1 MRTHHGATKEGE
13 TQRDDDTRPSPAPL
27 PLDWETQAVVGRRER
42 FLAPSLR
49 TFAAYDEPIVW
60 RRGSGQYLWDNQ
72 GRRYLDCM
80 AQNVCVSVGHAHPG
94 VLAAV
99 REQMDE
105 LPHVT
110 TAYHHP
116 QPGHF
121 AEELIQTLPEG
132 RDWVVHFVNS
142 GSEAIDLAVLVARA
156 FTRNF
161 EVLTLRDAYH
171 GMHFG
176 AMTATGLSEARQPV
190 PPAPGFVQVMA
201 PHPYRGPLGA
211 DAAPYLEELRRTL
224 GTNTSGAVAGLLVE
238 PIQGYGGIVEMPQGW
253 LRGAA
258 EQVRAAGGLLIVDEV
273 QTGMARTGSHFWGFA
288 AHDVVPDVIVT
299 SKGLGNGFPIAAMI
313 TRREVAE
320 AMAQRMF
327 FNTYGANPT
336 CCAAGRAVLRA
347 IAEEGLQR
355 NALEVGGRI
364 RDGLERLQARHEVI
378 GDVRGRGLLLGA
390 DLVRDRQSREADTAK
405 AERVQTA
412 LLERGVV
419 VGLCGREHNV
429 LKINPPLCVTEEDAD
444 FLVDALDVALTER

>member
-1 MRTHHGATKEGE
+1 MGE
-13 TQRDDDTRPSPAPL
+13 EMRPSPAAL
-27 PLDWETQAVVGRRER
+27 PLEWDTPAVADRRQR

-49 TFAAYDEPIVW
+49 TFAAYEQPVVW
-60 RRGSGQYLWDNQ
+60 RRGEGQYLWDNE

-94 VLAAV
+94 VLAAA
-99 REQMDE
+99 RAQMDE

-121 AEELIQTLPEG
+121 AEELVATLPKG
-132 RDWVVHFVNS
+132 PDWVVHFVNS
-142 GSEAIDLAVLVARA
+142 GSEAIDLAVLVART
-156 FTRNF
+156 FTRAF

-176 AMTATGLSEARQPV
+176 AMTATGLGQVRQPV

-211 DAAPYLEELRRTL
+211 DAAPYIDELRRTL
-224 GTNTSGAVAGLLVE
+224 ATDTCGAVAGLLVE
-238 PIQGYGGIVEMPQGW
+238 PIQGYGGIVEMPDGYV
-253 LRGAA
+253 RGAA

-288 AHDVVPDVIVT
+288 AHGVVPDVIVT

-320 AMAQRMF
+320 PMAQRMF
-327 FNTYGANPT
+327 FNTYGANPM
-336 CCAAGRAVLRA
+336 CCSAGRAVLRA

-355 NALEVGGRI
+355 NALEVGDRI
-364 RDGLERLQARHEVI
+364 LAGLRRLQQRHEVI
-378 GDVRGRGLLLGA
+378 GDVRGRGLLIGV
-390 DLVRDRQSREADTAK
+390 DLVRDRASREPDTAA
-405 AERVQTA
+405 AEQTQAA
-412 LLERGVV
+412 LLARGAVA
-419 VGLCGREHNV
+419 GLCGRDHNV
-429 LKINPPLCVTEEDAD
+429 LKINPPLCVTAAD
-444 FLVDALDVALTER
+444 VEFLLSALDETLEAR